1 MPQERKLGR
10 GLDSISKPP
19 EGGAEDEVRNL
30 SVDLI
35 DANPDQPRK
44 IFDEEA
50 LADLEASIATEG
62 ILQPIV
68 VRSVGDRYEVV
79 MGERRLRAAMN
90 AGRRLVPALVKDVSD
105 QKMLELSLVENIQRQ
120 DLNPMERARAYKGL
134 MKSLSVTQ
142 DEAARRVGVSRASV
156 ANLVRLLD
164 LPEKIQEHVSR
175 GTISMGHARAILA
188 IKDPSKQ
195 LQAAKKVISRDLSVR
210 QTELLASPKP
220 KKARKGTL
228 SPELRD
234 VEDNLREALGT
245 KVTLQGTARRGKI
258 TVQYFSQDDLE
269 RIIETVTGR

>member
-1 MPQERKLGR
+1 MPQKRKLGR
-10 GLDSISKPP
+10 GLDSISKLPK
-19 EGGAEDEVRNL
+19 GGTGEEVRNL

-35 DANPDQPRK
+35 DPNPDQPRE
-44 IFDEEA
+44 IFDENA
-50 LADLEASIATEG
+50 LAELEASIAADG

-68 VRSVGDRYEVV
+68 VRPAGKRYQVV

-90 AGRRLVPALVKDVSD
+90 AGRRLVPALVRDVTD
-105 QKMLELSLVENIQRQ
+105 PQMLELSLVENIQRQ
-120 DLNPMERARAYKGL
+120 DLNPMERARAYKRL
-134 MKSLSVTQ
+134 MRSLSITQ
-142 DEAARRVGVSRASV
+142 DEAARRVGVSRATV
-156 ANLVRLLD
+156 ANFVRLLD
-164 LPEKIQEHVSR
+164 LPDVIQEHVSR

-220 KKARKGTL
+220 KKARKSAL
-228 SPELRD
+228 SPELRA
-234 VEDNLREALGT
+234 VEDDLREALGT
-245 KVTLQGTARRGKI
+245 KVTLQGTAKRGKI